1 MRLQVAL
8 DFTKLE
14 DAIRVARVV
23 SPHADIL
30 EAGTPL
36 IKNEGMKAV
45 KVLSSFDIPVMA
57 DMKAMDTG
65 YLEVEMAAQAG
76 ASIVSVMGCAPLETI
91 MSARDAC
98 NDHGVE
104 LLVDLMGVTD
114 LENIRKALEAKP
126 DYLLVH
132 AGIDQQK
139 AGADVTRPLKEVSR
153 AVMGACR
160 LAVAGG
166 LDEKK
171 VMNLRKVEDLDI
183 VVVGGRITK
192 SENPGEAARKIKE
205 VLMSL

>member
-1 MRLQVAL
+1 MAL

-14 DAIRVARVV
+14 DAIRVARAV
-23 SPHADIL
+23 SPYVDVL

-36 IKNEGMKAV
+36 IKSEGIRVV

-76 ASIVSVMGCAPLETI
+76 ASIVSVMGCAPFETI

-98 NDHGVE
+98 NDYGVE
-104 LLVDLMGVTD
+104 LLVDLMSVTD
-114 LENIRKALEAKP
+114 FENIRKALEAKP

-132 AGIDQQK
+132 VGIDQQK
-139 AGADVTRPLKEVSR
+139 VGVDVARPLKEVSR
-153 AVMGACR
+153 AVRGACR

-166 LDEKK
+166 LNEKK
-171 VMNLRKVEDLDI
+171 LMNLGKVEGLDI
-183 VVVGGRITK
+183 VIVGGNITK
-192 SENPGEAARKIKE
+192 SENPGEAARRIKE